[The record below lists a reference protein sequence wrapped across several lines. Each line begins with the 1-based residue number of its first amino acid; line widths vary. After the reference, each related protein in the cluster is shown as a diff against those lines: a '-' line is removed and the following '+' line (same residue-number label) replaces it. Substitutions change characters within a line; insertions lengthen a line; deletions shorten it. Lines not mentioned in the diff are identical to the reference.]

1 MTFKKSWIPF
11 FKGMTTFCSGI
22 ITERL
27 RQNAKPVGV
36 PKAESH
42 RRWGEN
48 APSGFTLIEVLM
60 AGAILAIGLMGVAV
74 VITRAS
80 VLDVRASHV
89 SRGSFLVEEFLE
101 NATRAQY
108 SAQTLNALT
117 DTATSRLIDGIRF
130 TMNCTLAENTPV
142 ERCKEMACILTWN
155 NKGSPASAR
164 YVYVLS
170 PKF

>member
-1 MTFKKSWIPF
+1 MVKKSWRPF
-11 FKGMTTFCSGI
+11 FKAASTFCRVVS
-22 ITERL
+22 TERL
-27 RQNAKPVGV
+27 FKTAKPIFVSEGQ
-36 PKAESH
+36 SH
-42 RRWGEN
+42 ERWEKT

-60 AGAILAIGLMGVAV
+60 AAAILAIGLMGIAS
-74 VITRAS
+74 VIARAS
-80 VLDVRASHV
+80 VQDVRASHL

-108 SAQTLNALT
+108 SAQTFNALT

-142 ERCKEMACILTWN
+142 ERCKEMSCILTWN